1 MCEPV
6 LLYYRSDICVLYIN
20 INKQTAAPCVL
31 HTAQEGKLFS
41 IIINQAGHSPPA
53 MDTSGRKMT
62 TFSRGDSKY
71 KTAPMGPSGVVGC
84 PQLIS
89 S

>member
-20 INKQTAAPCVL
+20 INKQTAAPWRGAAAL

-41 IIINQAGHSPPA
+41 IIINQAGHSPQLWIP
-53 MDTSGRKMT
+53 
-62 TFSRGDSKY
+62 
-71 KTAPMGPSGVVGC
+71 PVGK
-84 PQLIS
+84 
-89 S
+89 